1 MIRPSSFVF
10 STLNCYNFYMIRF
23 LKVSLR
29 YREGVQALDNI
40 NLHIKPGEMVFLVGH
55 SGAGKSSLIKAL
67 QKEVNVDSGKIYVDG
82 EEITKLHRRRIPW
95 LRRKV
100 GMVFQD
106 YRLLE
111 RRTVHENVAYA
122 MEITGARRK
131 EIKENVPIA
140 LRLVGLSDKADY
152 YPTKLSGGEAQR
164 ASIARA
170 MVNKPEILI
179 ADEPT
184 GNLDPINARDIMK
197 ILMAL
202 NKRGTT
208 IVVVTHDSGL
218 VHMCNCRVIEMKGGK
233 IISDTGG
240 TPGGSLSRGSVSSG
254 SAFEKGVQV

>member
-1 MIRPSSFVF
+1 MIKFNKV
-10 STLNCYNFYMIRF
+10 N
-23 LKVSLR
+23 LK
-29 YREGVQALDNI
+29 YREGVQALDNV

-67 QKEVNVDSGKIYVDG
+67 QKEVNVDSGQIVVDG
-82 EEITKLHRRRIPW
+82 VDITRLHRRRVPK

-111 RRTVHENVAYA
+111 KRTVYENVAYA
-122 MEITGARRK
+122 MEITGASRRL
-131 EIKENVPIA
+131 IRDNVPIA
-140 LRLVGLSDKADY
+140 LRLVGLNDKADY

-164 ASIARA
+164 VSIARA

-184 GNLDPINARDIMK
+184 GNLDPTTAREIMK
-197 ILMAL
+197 ILIAL

-208 IVVVTHDSGL
+208 IVVVTHDSSL
-218 VHMCNCRVIEMKGGK
+218 VHMCSCRVIEMKGGR
-233 IISDTGG
+233 IVSD
-240 TPGGSLSRGSVSSG
+240 RGM
-254 SAFEKGVQV
+254 AP